1 MNKTNL
7 VDLYAAHQGKVS
19 DKWSLYLDVYGHLL
33 ESMRDQPIALLE
45 IGIQNGGSLE
55 IWARFFPI
63 AKSIIGCDINSKC
76 LNLKYSEQ
84 NIDLIVG
91 DANEAGT
98 CQAILSISNVFDIVI
113 DDGSHRSSDIIKS
126 FCLYFPSINPG
137 GLFIAEDLH
146 CSYWAPFEGGLRNGL
161 SSIEFFKRL
170 VDILNF
176 EHWTTKEQRVDS
188 LQSFFDKYGCTI
200 ADEDLSSIHS
210 IEFIN
215 SMCII
220 RKKNIQYN
228 VLGKRIVVGSVAS
241 IVSEVV
247 ALNNL
252 PYKLDPNLIEKQGF
266 FKRLMKHFR

>member
-1 MNKTNL
+1 MNKNL
-7 VDLYAAHQGKVS
+7 IELYAEHKGKVS
-19 DKWSLYLDVYGHLL
+19 DKWSLYLEIYDSLFKD
-33 ESMRDQPIALLE
+33 MRDDNLALLE

-55 IWARFFPI
+55 IWKRFFPL
-63 AKSIIGCDINSKC
+63 AKSIIGCDINPKC
-76 LNLKYSEQ
+76 INLKYSEQ
-84 NIDLIVG
+84 NIKIIVG
-91 DANEAGT
+91 DANEAAT
-98 CQAILSISNVFDIVI
+98 RQAILSISNDFHIVI

-176 EHWTTKEQRVDS
+176 EHWTTREQKADS
-188 LQSFFDKYGCTI
+188 LQSFFDKYECTI
-200 ADEDLSSIHS
+200 TDEDLSSIHS

-220 RKKNIQYN
+220 RKKSMQYN
-228 VLGKRIVVGSVAS
+228 TLGKRIVVGSDAS

-252 PYKLDPNLIEKQGF
+252 PYKLDPNLIEKQSF

>member
-1 MNKTNL
+1 MNKNL
-7 VDLYAAHQGKVS
+7 IELYAEHKGKVS
-19 DKWSLYLDVYGHLL
+19 DKWSLYLEIYDRIFKD
-33 ESMRDQPIALLE
+33 MREDALALLE

-55 IWARFFPI
+55 IWARFFPL
-63 AKSIIGCDINSKC
+63 ANSIIGCDINPKC
-76 LNLKYSEQ
+76 LNLKYTEQ
-84 NIDLIVG
+84 SIELIVG
-91 DANEAGT
+91 DANEAAT
-98 CQAILSISNVFDIVI
+98 YQAILSISNTFDIVI

-137 GLFIAEDLH
+137 GLYIAEDLH
-146 CSYWAPFEGGLRNGL
+146 CSYWAPFEGGLRDGL

-176 EHWTTKEQRVDS
+176 EHWTTREQRADS

-200 ADEDLSSIHS
+200 TEEDLSSIHS

-220 RKKNIQYN
+220 RKKSMQHNA
-228 VLGKRIVVGSVAS
+228 LGKRIVVGSDAS

-252 PYKLDPNLIEKQGF
+252 PYKLDLNLIEKQSF
-266 FKRLMKHFR
+266 FKRLMKYFR

>member
-1 MNKTNL
+1 MNKNL
-7 VDLYAAHQGKVS
+7 TELYAEHKGKVS
-19 DKWSLYLDVYGHLL
+19 DKWSLYLEIYDRIFKD
-33 ESMRDQPIALLE
+33 MRQDSLALLE

-63 AKSIIGCDINSKC
+63 AKSIIGCDINEKC
-76 LNLKYSEQ
+76 FNLQYVEP
-84 NIDLIVG
+84 NIKLVVG
-91 DANEAGT
+91 DAIETAT
-98 CQAILSISNVFDIVI
+98 CQAILSISNAFDIVI

-146 CSYWAPFEGGLRNGL
+146 CSYWAPFEGGLRDGL

-176 EHWTTKEQRVDS
+176 EHWTTQEQRVDS
-188 LQSFFDKYGCTI
+188 LQSFFDKYGCAIT
-200 ADEDLSSIHS
+200 DEDLSSIHS

-228 VLGKRIVVGSVAS
+228 VLGRRIVVGSDAS

-252 PYKLDPNLIEKQGF
+252 PYKLDSNLIERQGV

>member
-1 MNKTNL
+1 MNKNL
-7 VDLYAAHQGKVS
+7 AELYAEHKGKVS
-19 DKWSLYLDVYGHLL
+19 DKWSLYLEIYDRIFKD
-33 ESMRDQPIALLE
+33 MRQDSLALLE

-55 IWARFFPI
+55 IWARFFPF
-63 AKSIIGCDINSKC
+63 ATSIIGCDINLKC

-84 NIDLIVG
+84 NVNLVVG
-91 DANEAGT
+91 DANEAET
-98 CQAILSISNVFDIVI
+98 CRAILSISNAFDIVI

-146 CSYWAPFEGGLRNGL
+146 CSYWAPFEGGLRGVF

-176 EHWTTKEQRVDS
+176 EHWTTQEQRFES

-200 ADEDLSSIHS
+200 TDEDLSSIHS

-220 RKKNIQYN
+220 RKKNIQHN
-228 VLGKRIVVGSVAS
+228 VLGKRIVVGSDAS
-241 IVSEVV
+241 IVSEVA

-266 FKRLMKHFR
+266 FKRLMKYFR

>member
-1 MNKTNL
+1 MNKNL
-7 VDLYAAHQGKVS
+7 TELYAEHKGKVS
-19 DKWSLYLDVYGHLL
+19 DKWSLYLDIYDRIFKDMQEDSL
-33 ESMRDQPIALLE
+33 ALLE

-55 IWARFFPI
+55 IWARFFPF

-76 LNLKYSEQ
+76 LNLKYAEQ
-84 NIDLIVG
+84 NIKLIVG
-91 DANEAGT
+91 DANETAT
-98 CQAILSISNVFDIVI
+98 HKAILGISNTFDIVI
-113 DDGSHRSSDIIKS
+113 DDGSHHSSDIIKS

-146 CSYWAPFEGGLRNGL
+146 CSYWLPFEGGLRDSL

-176 EHWTTKEQRVDS
+176 EHWTTQEQRAES
-188 LQSFFDKYGCTI
+188 LQSFFDKYGCAIT
-200 ADEDLSSIHS
+200 DEELSSIHS

-220 RKKNIQYN
+220 RKKSMQHNT
-228 VLGKRIVVGSVAS
+228 LGKRIVVGSDAS

-252 PYKLDPNLIEKQGF
+252 PYKLDQNLIEKQGF

>member
-1 MNKTNL
+1 MNKNL
-7 VDLYAAHQGKVS
+7 TELYAEHKGKVS
-19 DKWSLYLDVYGHLL
+19 DKWSLYLEIYDRIFKD
-33 ESMRDQPIALLE
+33 MREDSLALLE

-55 IWARFFPI
+55 IWARFFPL
-63 AKSIIGCDINSKC
+63 ANSIIGCDINPKC
-76 LNLKYSEQ
+76 LNLKYTEQ
-84 NIDLIVG
+84 SIELIVG
-91 DANEAGT
+91 DANEAAT
-98 CQAILSISNVFDIVI
+98 YQAILSISNAFDIVI

-146 CSYWAPFEGGLRNGL
+146 CSYWAPFEGGLRDGL

-176 EHWTTKEQRVDS
+176 EHWTTQEQRVDS

-200 ADEDLSSIHS
+200 TDEDLSSIHS

-220 RKKNIQYN
+220 RKKNMQHN
-228 VLGKRIVVGSVAS
+228 ALGKRIVVGSDAS
-241 IVSEVV
+241 IVAEVV
-247 ALNNL
+247 TLNNL

-266 FKRLMKHFR
+266 FKRLIRIFQ